1 MLLFLGFVFCFFL
14 SGFSF
19 TDTDNSQ
26 DRREGAFFITD
37 YLSPLPRTHKHSDI
51 YLQLWMW
58 DDYHIF
64 LIAPLVFTTILSSYH
79 LIYDAKFLFVY
90 LMIWDITILGFCY
103 NSLDTENRWTRTHID
118 YYTYIASKQTNKL
131 FTYLTCAYLKK

>member
-79 LIYDAKFLFVY
+79 LIYDAKLVFICVLDDLRYYDTRFLLQQSWYGKPV
-90 LMIWDITILGFCY
+90 DS
-103 NSLDTENRWTRTHID
+103 NSHRLLHLYCKRTD
-118 YYTYIASKQTNKL
+118 
-131 FTYLTCAYLKK
+131 